1 MVSTIVV
8 FQPDS
13 TARARLS
20 DALARDHELQPVDTW
35 ADFSRIALND
45 HTSACIVDIYGP
57 GRTIS
62 PGRLGQLRLRR
73 PDLAIVVYS
82 DFSRNRLDPFELGR
96 YGIDAVI
103 DAGDDDPGMIRGA
116 VARSLASAAAG
127 SVAADLEG
135 HLPALLVEALRWAV
149 EHASGKP
156 SAGALARDMGMSPA
170 HLTRKLRSLE
180 GPPARVLLLWGRLLH
195 AAQLLHRGW
204 TIESTA
210 HELGYASA
218 SGLHRAF
225 HRRVGFPP
233 GDLPVR
239 GGLSSVVTVLLESAE
254 IKKLRE

>member
-1 MVSTIVV
+1 MIVV

-13 TARARLS
+13 KARARLS

-35 ADFSRIALND
+35 ADFSRIALNAQ
-45 HTSACIVDIYGP
+45 TSACIVDVYGP

-103 DAGDDDPGMIRGA
+103 EAGDDDPGMIRGA
-116 VARSLASAAAG
+116 VARSLASATAG

-135 HLPALLVEALRWAV
+135 HLPALLVEVLRWAV

-170 HLTRKLRSLE
+170 HLTRKLRSRD

-195 AAQLLHRGW
+195 AAQLLHRGR
-204 TIESTA
+204 TVESTA
-210 HELGYASA
+210 HELGYARCLRTSPGVSPA
-218 SGLHRAF
+218 
-225 HRRVGFPP
+225 RRVPP
-233 GDLPVR
+233 RRPAGQWRPLLSGDRV
-239 GGLSSVVTVLLESAE
+239 A
-254 IKKLRE
+254 